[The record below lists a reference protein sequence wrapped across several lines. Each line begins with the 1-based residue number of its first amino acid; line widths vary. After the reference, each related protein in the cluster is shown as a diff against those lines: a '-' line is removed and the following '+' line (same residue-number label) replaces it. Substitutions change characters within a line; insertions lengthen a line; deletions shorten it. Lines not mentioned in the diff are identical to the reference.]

1 MQQQISIHAPREG
14 SDVSEFFLNRFRIC
28 ISIHAPREGS
38 DSFPPCFLPQLGQFQ
53 STLPVKGAT
62 MMFVSIRS
70 LAIFQSTLPVKG
82 ATQLFY
88 ADGWGNFISIHA
100 PREGS
105 DRVQAMGAFG
115 LSAISIHAPREGSDV
130 KVLCPYPLWN
140 KISIHAPREGSDDCM
155 ADEWEEPEKISIHA
169 PREGSDSNVD

>member
-1 MQQQISIHAPREG
+1 MQNIRKGFQSTLPGKGATLASSSLIVSG
-14 SDVSEFFLNRFRIC
+14 S
-28 ISIHAPREGS
+28 A
-38 DSFPPCFLPQLGQFQ
+38 FQ

-105 DRVQAMGAFG
+105 DRDTAKKPIIIGVFQSTLPVKGATIVWQMNGRSLKKFQSTLPVKGATAMLTNFSVTIVQ
-115 LSAISIHAPREGSDV
+115 LSANSTNFS
-130 KVLCPYPLWN
+130 L
-140 KISIHAPREGSDDCM
+140 
-155 ADEWEEPEKISIHA
+155 
-169 PREGSDSNVD
+169 